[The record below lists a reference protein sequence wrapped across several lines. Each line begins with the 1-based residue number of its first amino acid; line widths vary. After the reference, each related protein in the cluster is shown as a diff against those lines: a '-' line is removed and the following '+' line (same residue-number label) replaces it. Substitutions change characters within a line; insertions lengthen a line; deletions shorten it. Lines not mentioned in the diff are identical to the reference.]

1 MTQLS
6 RTKPNQT
13 KQVSAYPSSVLLT
26 LDTPTGDGRRKER
39 KRARVERREVRKK
52 LFFLYR
58 FLPFQCLQYI
68 GKDLLWNR
76 SMTKNK
82 KH

>member
-6 RTKPNQT
+6 KTKPNKT
-13 KQVSAYPSSVLLT
+13 SVCLPIIWLLT

-52 LFFLYR
+52 LFFLCR

-76 SMTKNK
+76 SMTKKINK
-82 KH
+82 IK